1 MTDIIAALDDID
13 DGGLAAWRLARLLE
27 GEDRPYVLMT
37 GGTVTPFSRHDLTV
51 QGSVLL
57 LRGELLLDLDA
68 VFSGD
73 ETMQTGD
80 SMSFLFRGIGL
91 AGTPS
96 EAWLKHVERSEEQ
109 ARRGGAFCVAGSS
122 LFATGLPHAEMA
134 PAFMF
139 PGEWTGNRYS
149 YLSVDGVEVG
159 YLHSSEAVVEW
170 RSDGFVV
177 TLPGFGRIDSAQ
189 IVGGDQNEYDGDGDR
204 TVLVLADGRSLLFS
218 PTRRRTRKAHNRAVN
233 APADRDRLAA

>member
-1 MTDIIAALDDID
+1 MTDIIAALDETD
-13 DGGLAAWRLARLLE
+13 DSGLAAWRLARLLE
-27 GEDRPYVLMT
+27 GGDRPYVLMT
-37 GGTVTPFSRHDLTV
+37 GGTVTPFSIHDLTLR
-51 QGSVLL
+51 GTVLL
-57 LRGELLLDLDA
+57 HGGEPLLDLDA

-80 SMSFLFRGIGL
+80 SMSFLFNDAGL

-96 EAWLKHVERSEEQ
+96 EAWLKHVERGETQ

-122 LFATGLPHAEMA
+122 LFATGLSCARMA
-134 PAFMF
+134 PSFMF

-159 YLHSSEAVVEW
+159 YLHSSETVVEW